1 MTTKKRLFLTLA
13 ASLAAQLLTAQT
25 SLFETDR
32 VVATVD
38 DKVFTSMD
46 VRQAVVGELE
56 RINASLT
63 GQARAD
69 QVTRVCRLALDAMVN
84 KELIYLDFKDLK
96 AKLPNSLVQE
106 RIDSAVTAN
115 AGGDIILF
123 EEKLYQEGLTMAE
136 YRERVHKDIAV
147 EMLMRNKVKTGVS
160 IADDEVERFYA
171 EHRFDM
177 TTPMRYRL
185 AVILLKGDGRH
196 AGRLPEAIAEIQAK
210 LKSGVPF
217 ADLAKEYSEGAAADQ
232 GGDQGWLESLNDA
245 IRLAIR
251 DLNKGDATR
260 QPVTIGSNVYFVRV
274 LDIAG
279 GGVPPLDQEL
289 KAKIKDRLTRLE
301 EERRYQDYLRELHG
315 KFAVRRLDGL
325 N

>member
-13 ASLAAQLLTAQT
+13 VGLAAQLLTAQT

-38 DKVFTSMD
+38 DKGFTSVD
-46 VRQAVVGELE
+46 VRQAVAGELE

-96 AKLPNSLVQE
+96 AKLPPSLVQE

-160 IADDEVERFYA
+160 IADEEGERF
-171 EHRFDM
+171 
-177 TTPMRYRL
+177 
-185 AVILLKGDGRH
+185 
-196 AGRLPEAIAEIQAK
+196 
-210 LKSGVPF
+210 
-217 ADLAKEYSEGAAADQ
+217 
-232 GGDQGWLESLNDA
+232 
-245 IRLAIR
+245 
-251 DLNKGDATR
+251 
-260 QPVTIGSNVYFVRV
+260 
-274 LDIAG
+274 
-279 GGVPPLDQEL
+279 
-289 KAKIKDRLTRLE
+289 
-301 EERRYQDYLRELHG
+301 
-315 KFAVRRLDGL
+315 
-325 N
+325 